1 VTDGTTN
8 ASLPKGIAPEAL
20 TMAEAVGLLAA
31 RAGSAKPSRGRRG
44 AKKTAKGR
52 KAKASAPA
60 NA

>member
-1 VTDGTTN
+1 
-8 ASLPKGIAPEAL
+8 
-20 TMAEAVGLLAA
+20 MAEAVGLLAA